1 MCCCRVIDLR
11 SLDRSQHC
19 RESGPTCAQSN
30 CHLSQSVRSGVGKL
44 SFDESVDVLPIRDSE
59 RTGELTGHNLK
70 STKRLRNCIGLIGVQ
85 KVCFDVRGNDSENNK
100 RRAGAMPPFG
110 TTRLEL
116 PEDEPEQ
123 VLQESRSSKNE
134 AGSLWE
140 GMVWVPAGS

>member
-1 MCCCRVIDLR
+1 
-11 SLDRSQHC
+11 
-19 RESGPTCAQSN
+19 
-30 CHLSQSVRSGVGKL
+30 
-44 SFDESVDVLPIRDSE
+44 
-59 RTGELTGHNLK
+59 
-70 STKRLRNCIGLIGVQ
+70 
-85 KVCFDVRGNDSENNK
+85 
-100 RRAGAMPPFG
+100 MPPFG